1 MKPANFQELRSAGIL
16 SAEDIRGKMNLS
28 QFMDRET
35 RVLTGQVELRA
46 ADGEGEKPKVRGYAA
61 VFNKES
67 ENLGSENYQFR
78 EIIEPGA
85 FSDVLQDDVR
95 ALLNHDPNFILAR
108 SKGGE
113 GTLSIGQDERGLWYE
128 FDAPDTQ
135 AGRDLMESI
144 RRGDIDQSS
153 FSFTVAKGGQEW
165 KETEDSEGRMFIQRT
180 VTKVARLYDVSPVTY
195 PAYPDAT
202 VALRSLQEFQA
213 EHAPEKE
220 PEPAQDFITHRQR
233 AMDLI
238 DKTAI

>member
-1 MKPANFQELRSAGIL
+1 MKPKFPSNSE
-16 SAEDIRGKMNLS
+16 
-28 QFMDRET
+28 REV

-46 ADGEGEKPKVRGYAA
+46 ADGEGERPKVRGYAA
-61 VFNKES
+61 VFNSES
-67 ENLGSENYQFR
+67 ENLGSDNYQFR

-135 AGRDLMESI
+135 AGRDLMESLK
-144 RRGDIDQSS
+144 RGDIDQSS
-153 FSFTVAKGGQEW
+153 FSFTVTRDGQKWEE
-165 KETEDSEGRMFIQRT
+165 KQEGEGPTFLKRT
-180 VTKVARLYDVSPVTY
+180 ITKVARLFDVSPVTY

-202 VALRSLQEFQA
+202 VALRCLSEFQ
-213 EHAPEKE
+213 ESRQYPEK
-220 PEPAQDFITHRQR
+220 PEPIDETISMRHWQR
-233 AMDLI
+233 RADSISKPAL
-238 DKTAI
+238 

>member
-1 MKPANFQELRSAGIL
+1 MKPKFPSNSE
-16 SAEDIRGKMNLS
+16 
-28 QFMDRET
+28 REV

-46 ADGEGEKPKVRGYAA
+46 ADGEGQKPKVRGYAA
-61 VFNKES
+61 VFNSES
-67 ENLGSENYQFR
+67 ENLGSESYQFR

-113 GTLSIGQDERGLWYE
+113 GTLTIGQDERGLWYE
-128 FDAPDTQ
+128 FDAPDTS
-135 AGRDLMESI
+135 AGRDLMESLK
-144 RRGDIDQSS
+144 RGDIDQSS
-153 FSFTVAKGGQEW
+153 FSFTVSRDGQKWEE
-165 KETEDSEGRMFIQRT
+165 KQEGEGPTFLKRT
-180 VTKVARLYDVSPVTY
+180 ITKVARLFDVSPVTY

-213 EHAPEKE
+213 EKPPEKE